1 MSIPLVSVIM
11 PVYNAERFVAAA
23 VESIL
28 GQTFE
33 DFEFLI
39 IDDGS
44 TDRSRSILERY
55 AVRDARIRLIS
66 RPNTG
71 YTVALNELLQLAQG
85 EFVARMDA
93 DDIAQPD
100 RFRLQVTRLQ
110 QEPDLVCL
118 GGAHGMIDEKG
129 RWLTCLAMPETNA
142 EIQALALAGHTPIN
156 HPCVMMRR
164 SAVLQVGGYDPALAP
179 CEDLDLW
186 LRLGEI
192 GRLANLKE
200 MVLKY
205 RLHAHSVS
213 EQQGALQNQKARE
226 ACKRAWLR
234 RGIPNGRFE
243 ATAAWRPSTDPQS
256 RCAFMLRY
264 GWWAFN
270 SGQRQTALIYGL
282 KAIQISPLQSEG
294 WQLFASAI
302 VKPMPEPVASPSQ
315 LALPLLDRAGKL

>member
-1 MSIPLVSVIM
+1 MNSPLISVIM

-23 VESIL
+23 VESVLAQTL
-28 GQTFE
+28 G

-44 TDRSRSILERY
+44 TDRSHAILQRY
-55 AVRDARIRLIS
+55 AAQDQRIRLIS

-71 YTVALNELLQLAQG
+71 YTVALNEMLHLAQS

-100 RFRLQVTRLQ
+100 RFQLQVARLQ

-118 GGAHGMIDEKG
+118 GGAHAMIDEQG
-129 RWLTCLAMPETNA
+129 RWLTCLAMPEADA

-164 SAVLQVGGYDPALAP
+164 SAVLQVGAYDVDMSP

-186 LRLGEI
+186 LRLGEV
-192 GRLANLKE
+192 GRLGNLKE

-205 RLHAHSVS
+205 RLHASSVS
-213 EQQGALQNQKARE
+213 EQQATLQNQKARE
-226 ACKRAWLR
+226 ACERAWNR
-234 RGIPNGRFE
+234 RGLNNGKFE
-243 ATAAWRPSTDPQS
+243 ATAAWRPGADRQS
-256 RCAFMLRY
+256 RYAFMLRY

-270 SGQRQTALIYGL
+270 SAQRQTALIYGL
-282 KAIQISPLQSEG
+282 KAIQMSPLQTEG
-294 WQLFASAI
+294 WRLLASAGI
-302 VKPMPEPVASPSQ
+302 KPMS
-315 LALPLLDRAGKL
+315 